1 MHGERLNGGSVL
13 VTKTH
18 SMRPVKWGSALTR
31 EDHYGVEVYIYG
43 SCMVWELGYG
53 QVHCK
58 KSMVVLTHIRST
70 QFHGTTECTVK
81 CISVRSLYSGKPSYI
96 VFLWWG

>member
-1 MHGERLNGGSVL
+1 MYPRVQPKGQEGVYFEVIINPRRACAAR
-13 VTKTH
+13 VT
-18 SMRPVKWGSALTR
+18 
-31 EDHYGVEVYIYG
+31 
-43 SCMVWELGYG
+43 
-53 QVHCK
+53 VHCK
-58 KSMVVLTHIRST
+58 NNMVVLTHIRST